1 MITMNADISKVQSR
15 VWIYMLEEKTL
26 RLLMCV
32 Q

>member
-1 MITMNADISKVQSR
+1 MMNADISKVQSR
-15 VWIYMLEEKTL
+15 AWIYMLEEKTL